1 MKSDILNPFNSKYLY
16 KLDKEFLFLSEL
28 LEKNKYPRVSMI
40 SGEKG
45 IGKSTLIVHVL
56 SYLLD
61 SNNYDKNNF
70 QILDTSRNLSLQEY
84 NLIYIQ
90 NSAAYHFNID
100 DCRELKKKLEKSNI
114 NNKPRIILIDDAE
127 LMNLNTINA
136 LLKITEEPLTYNYFI
151 FINNSS
157 KEIFSTLKSR
167 CIEFNIRL
175 KKKDKN
181 TVTQKLIDQFKIE
194 TILNHQNS
202 NLSPGNYLNYNYL
215 CKAHKIEIA
224 SKSLIKNINTLTN
237 AYKKEKNIQII
248 GLIKY
253 LSEINFYNK
262 DITKEN
268 YPQKVIEKYISI
280 LRDLTELSNYNLNQ
294 KIILNKISGKINDQ
308 I

>member
-16 KLDKEFLFLSEL
+16 KLDKEFLFLSDL
-28 LEKNKYPRVSMI
+28 FEKNKYPRISMI

-45 IGKSTLIVHVL
+45 IGKSTLIIHVL

-61 SNNYDKNNF
+61 SNNYNKNNF

-90 NSAAYHFNID
+90 NNAANRFNID
-100 DCRELKKKLEKSNI
+100 DCRELKKLEKSNI

-175 KKKDKN
+175 KKK
-181 TVTQKLIDQFKIE
+181 IKI
-194 TILNHQNS
+194 Q
-202 NLSPGNYLNYNYL
+202 SPKTY
-215 CKAHKIEIA
+215 
-224 SKSLIKNINTLTN
+224 
-237 AYKKEKNIQII
+237 
-248 GLIKY
+248 
-253 LSEINFYNK
+253 
-262 DITKEN
+262 
-268 YPQKVIEKYISI
+268 
-280 LRDLTELSNYNLNQ
+280 
-294 KIILNKISGKINDQ
+294 
-308 I
+308 

>member
-1 MKSDILNPFNSKYLY
+1 MKSDILNPFSSKYLY

-28 LEKNKYPRVSMI
+28 FEKNKYPRVSMI

-45 IGKSTLIVHVL
+45 IGKSTLIIHVL

-84 NLIYIQ
+84 NLTYIQ

-224 SKSLIKNINTLTN
+224 SKDVIKNINILIN
-237 AYKKEKNIQII
+237 AYKKEKNIQMISF
-248 GLIKY
+248 IKY
-253 LSEINFYNK
+253 LFEIYFYDNEKTK
-262 DITKEN
+262 DN
-268 YPQKVIEKYISI
+268 YPQVIIDKNLSI
-280 LRDLTELSNYNLNQ
+280 FRDLSELFNHNLNQ
-294 KIILNKISGKINDQ
+294 KIILNKISEKIND
-308 I
+308 

>member
-1 MKSDILNPFNSKYLY
+1 MKSDFLNPFNSKYLY
-16 KLDKEFLFLSEL
+16 KLDKEFLFLSDL
-28 LEKNKYPRVSMI
+28 FEKNKYPRISMI

-45 IGKSTLIVHVL
+45 IGKSTLIIHVL

-61 SNNYDKNNF
+61 SNNYNKNNF

-90 NSAAYHFNID
+90 NNAANRFNID

-127 LMNLNTINA
+127 LMNLNTVNA

-151 FINNSS
+151 FINNLS

-167 CIEFNIRL
+167 CIKFNIRL

-181 TVTQKLIDQFKIE
+181 TVAQKLIDQFKIE
-194 TILNHQNS
+194 TILNNQNC
-202 NLSPGNYLNYNYL
+202 NLSPGNYLNYNHL
-215 CKAHKIEIA
+215 CKVHKIEIG
-224 SKSLIKNINTLTN
+224 SKNVIKNINFLIN
-237 AYKKEKNIQII
+237 AYKKEKNTQMIA
-248 GLIKY
+248 LMKY
-253 LSEINFYNK
+253 LFEINFYNK
-262 DITKEN
+262 DKTKEN
-268 YPQKVIEKYISI
+268 YPQKAIEKNISI
-280 LRDLTELSNYNLNQ
+280 LRDLTELFNYNLNQ
-294 KIILNKISGKINDQ
+294 KIILNKISEKINDQ